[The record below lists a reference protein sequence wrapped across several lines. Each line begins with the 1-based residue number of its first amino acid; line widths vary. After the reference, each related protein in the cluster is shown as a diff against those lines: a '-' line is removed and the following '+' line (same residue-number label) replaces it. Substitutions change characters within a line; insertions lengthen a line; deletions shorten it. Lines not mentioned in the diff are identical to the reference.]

1 ATEAPILVLDEPTSA
16 LDPLNE
22 QMITETLHGLKRVR
36 TMILVSHRLST
47 VSDCDRIYV
56 MDDGRIIE
64 QGTHDEL
71 LALRGSYY
79 QMARHQMKLERAI

>member
-1 ATEAPILVLDEPTSA
+1 
-16 LDPLNE
+16 
-22 QMITETLHGLKRVR
+22 MITETLRGLKRRR

-56 MDDGRIIE
+56 MEAGRIIE

-71 LALRGSYY
+71 IAQGGAYY
-79 QMARHQMKLERAI
+79 KMAKHQFKLTEQPV